1 MGENRRRRY
10 YEDDGLPDYE
20 PRDEDRF
27 SALPGKM
34 PLGRDAGLR
43 ERDAYN
49 RRYSERLQNG
59 TDGLDAGDRRTTL
72 FDDFDRYNGFGD
84 GADRPKYKRPVKH
97 RGLWITLLIVSL
109 AVLSALI
116 LLVLPQ
122 LIGVRY
128 RFLPNIA
135 FANGNIIRLE
145 TARLQDMKSQKETVF
160 SDRIHQGVYIDG
172 LHVGGMTREEA
183 VKAVSAISG
192 QPGDTF
198 DITVTVGNQLW
209 HITNELVPVYRSVS
223 ETVESAYAV
232 GRGNTE
238 AIRGT
243 EITPFREKLKRI
255 SELKTAPVQLTT
267 VMTYDHDALRRVV
280 DEIVSY
286 VNREPVNSMVDTF
299 DFNTHAF
306 TFTDDM
312 PGVRM
317 DGDELYEKLTAALDK
332 ADYHA
337 AVTVEP
343 EVLLADV
350 TKSELTNRFGRI
362 STYTTNTTSNKNRN
376 TNIRLSAEAINGKT
390 VLPGETFSFNDTTG
404 ERTEAKGYK
413 PATAISGGQ
422 TQDEIGGGVCQTSST
437 LFNAVARANLEIV
450 SRSPH
455 AWPSNYVE
463 KGMDATVNW
472 PKLDFKFKNNTD
484 WPIFIV
490 AHYANQK
497 VTVDI
502 YGMTL
507 GTGVSIDLESS
518 VTRILDQPQGVN
530 YVINT
535 DLAPGE
541 SRNTVTGRKGY
552 MVDTYQ
558 VWYQNGQEV
567 KRDLLC
573 SSTYKAYQ
581 ETVEYNPN

>member
-1 MGENRRRRY
+1 MGERRRRRY

-20 PRDEDRF
+20 PGEGDRF
-27 SALPGKM
+27 SDLPGKA

-43 ERDAYN
+43 ERDAYD
-49 RRYSERLQNG
+49 RRQAERVRNAS
-59 TDGLDAGDRRTTL
+59 DAGDSGGTTL
-72 FDDFDRYNGFGD
+72 FDDFDRYSGFGD
-84 GADRPKYKRPVKH
+84 REDRPKYKRPVKH
-97 RGLWITLLIVSL
+97 RGLWMTLFFISL
-109 AVLSALI
+109 AVLTALV

-122 LIGVRY
+122 TAGVRY
-128 RFLPNIA
+128 RFIPNIA

-145 TARLQDMKSQKETVF
+145 NGRLQDMKAQKETAF
-160 SDRIHQGVYIDG
+160 SDRIYQGIYIDG
-172 LHVGGMTREEA
+172 IHVGGMTKAEA
-183 VKAVSAISG
+183 AGAVGAISD

-198 DITVTVGNQLW
+198 DISVTVGNQLW
-209 HITNELVPVYRSVS
+209 HITNETVPVYRNID
-223 ETVESAYAV
+223 ETVESAYAI

-238 AIRGT
+238 NIRGT
-243 EITPFREKLKRI
+243 EVTPFRERLGRI

-267 VMTYDHDALRRVV
+267 AMTYDHDALRRAV
-280 DEIVSY
+280 DEIVNY

-306 TFTDDM
+306 TFTDDT
-312 PGVRM
+312 PGVHI
-317 DGDELYEKLTAALDK
+317 DGDELYGRLTAALDQ

-337 AVTVEP
+337 AITVEP
-343 EVLLADV
+343 EVILAAV
-350 TKSELTNRFGRI
+350 TKSELTNRFGKI
-362 STYTTNTTSNKNRN
+362 SSYTTNTTSNKNRN

-390 VLPGETFSFNDTTG
+390 VLPGDTFSFNETTG

-472 PKLDFKFKNNTD
+472 PGLDFKFRNNTD
-484 WPIFIV
+484 WPVFIV
-490 AHYANQK
+490 AHYENQK
-497 VTVDI
+497 VTVEI

-507 GTGVSIDLESS
+507 GTGVSIDLEST
-518 VTRILDQPQGVN
+518 VTRVLEQPQGIN

-541 SRNTVTGRKGY
+541 SKTTVTGRKGY